1 MPDQNSSR
9 DVKALKSLVAFSLAA
24 WSVVFPF
31 RSHQDS
37 HSIWAFV
44 SSRTS
49 NSSPGDFTALECIIE
64 VAGLVIG
71 AVGLIALEST
81 VSVLKFFACVLR
93 LTFGQVEDGFKKV
106 DTWRHLGKDYQ
117 QDLLVLESAAI
128 A

>member
-1 MPDQNSSR
+1 M
-9 DVKALKSLVAFSLAA
+9 
-24 WSVVFPF
+24 
-31 RSHQDS
+31 
-37 HSIWAFV
+37 
-44 SSRTS
+44 
-49 NSSPGDFTALECIIE
+49 E
-64 VAGLVIG
+64 VDGLVIG
-71 AVGLIALEST
+71 AVGLTALEST